1 MSPTSKTTDSL
12 NICGNPCIPSKI
24 NPTITDAI
32 IHTPQTTSLI
42 HQNPQK
48 YKKENGNKT
57 NESREN

>member
-48 YKKENGNKT
+48 YKKRKW
-57 NESREN
+57 